1 MIRGR
6 KGIFQRG
13 LGMTK
18 KDEVFDYM
26 VMCAQK
32 CGTEDKVFNTQELAE
47 ELQMQRSNLSTLLN
61 DLVMEGKLEKLQG
74 RPVPYRIANRP
85 DRKSVV

>member
-47 ELQMQRSNLSTLLN
+47 ELQ
-61 DLVMEGKLEKLQG
+61 KIG
-74 RPVPYRIANRP
+74 RASCRERV
-85 DRKSVV
+85 

>member
-32 CGTEDKVFNTQELAE
+32 CGTEDKVFNTQVLAE
-47 ELQMQRSNLSTLLN
+47 ELQMQRSSLST
-61 DLVMEGKLEKLQG
+61 
-74 RPVPYRIANRP
+74 
-85 DRKSVV
+85 

>member
-61 DLVMEGKLEKLQG
+61 DLGKRSIWSTTNIPPL
-74 RPVPYRIANRP
+74 AF
-85 DRKSVV
+85 